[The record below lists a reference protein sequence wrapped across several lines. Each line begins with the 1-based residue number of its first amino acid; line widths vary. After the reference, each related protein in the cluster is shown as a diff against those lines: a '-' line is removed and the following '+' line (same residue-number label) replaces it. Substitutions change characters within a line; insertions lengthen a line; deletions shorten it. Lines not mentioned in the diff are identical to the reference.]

1 MPANLPPQYYELERA
16 YKAEK
21 DPQEKLRLAEELLTM
36 MPKHKGTDKL
46 QADMKSKISKLKKQI
61 SGGDKSHGARHV
73 QAHDHIEKEG
83 AAQIILIGPPNCGK
97 SSLVDAMT
105 HAKPFIADFP
115 YSTREPLPGMTIYET
130 VQLQLID
137 TPPISPD
144 LFENY
149 LSGLIRNSDLVVLVA
164 DLGAESMIED
174 LNFIIEK
181 LKEKRI
187 ILKKDLSEKPDDV
200 RISFKRTIICAHKE
214 YEDEDGSKREK
225 LKTLFTDFP
234 MIATSILD
242 DDSLEMFKK
251 TVFESLNI
259 IRIYTKPIGQEPDY
273 NDPIIIPI
281 GGTVEEAAI
290 GLHRDFAHKLKFA
303 KIWGEGKYDGQRVQ
317 KDYKLSDKDI
327 LEFHV

>member
-21 DPQEKLRLAEELLTM
+21 DIHEKLRLAEELLTI

-61 SGGDKSHGARHV
+61 SGGEKSHGTRHV

-115 YSTREPLPGMTIYET
+115 YSTREPLPGMTEYDT

-137 TPPISPD
+137 SPPISPD
-144 LFENY
+144 LYENY
-149 LSGLIRNSDLVVLVA
+149 LTGLIRNSNLVVLVA
-164 DLGAESMIED
+164 DLGAKNMIDD
-174 LNFIIEK
+174 LKYIIDK
-181 LKEKRI
+181 LAEKRI
-187 ILKKDLSEKPDDV
+187 VLKKDLSEKPDDV
-200 RISFKRTIICAHKE
+200 RISYKRTMICAHKE
-214 YEDEDGSKREK
+214 YEDEEGSKREL
-225 LKTLFTDFP
+225 LKTLFPGFR
-234 MIATSILD
+234 MVATSILD
-242 DDSLEMFKK
+242 DESLNMFKK
-251 TVFESLNI
+251 TVFESLDI
-259 IRIYTKPIGQEPDY
+259 MRIYTKPIGQEPDY
-273 NDPIIIPI
+273 SDPIIIPI

-290 GLHRDFAHKLKFA
+290 AIHKDFAQKLKFA
-303 KIWGEGKYDGQRVQ
+303 KIWGKGKYDGQRVQ
-317 KDYKLSDKDI
+317 RDYKLSDKDI
-327 LEFHV
+327 LEFHM